1 MLGTIVSGK
10 TAVGLLNAAFSFQC
24 YVIPTPG
31 LSQPCRE
38 QSYTL
43 AEFEAGNHYWLL
55 HTYIFQK
62 IVP

>member
-43 AEFEAGNHYWLL
+43 AEFEAGNHY
-55 HTYIFQK
+55 
-62 IVP
+62 